1 MLPGF
6 GVLLQ
11 ALVGVLPRLLKLTTL
26 TLSQN
31 RVSDVGAE
39 ARVHGVVP
47 FCRPAWFFSA
57 KFGTVLGLLSLE
69 VLDLKEY
76 CIFRALR

>member
-11 ALVGVLPRLLKLTTL
+11 ALAGVLPRLLKLTTL

-31 RVSDVGAE
+31 RISNVGAE
-39 ARVHGVVP
+39 AWVHGVVP
-47 FCRPAWFFSA
+47 FCGPAWGFC
-57 KFGTVLGLLSLE
+57 KVWDSLAWG
-69 VLDLKEY
+69 
-76 CIFRALR
+76 C